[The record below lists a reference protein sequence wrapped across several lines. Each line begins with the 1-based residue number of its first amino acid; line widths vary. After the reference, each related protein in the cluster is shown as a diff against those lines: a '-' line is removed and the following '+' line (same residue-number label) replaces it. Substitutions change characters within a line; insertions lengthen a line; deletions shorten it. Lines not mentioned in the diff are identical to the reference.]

1 MSLKI
6 MIRGLPLDF
15 DEDELLELCEE
26 FGEVTATGFLANT
39 RTGRRAWVEYSEQW
53 EAEVALG
60 ELDGAAIEESYLAV
74 TVYDPDD
81 DEVVVAASDEEEEE
95 DEIIADDEDELD
107 DDFDGDDDD
116 DGDGDD
122 WTDEDAAEEF

>member
-26 FGEVTATGFLANT
+26 FGEVTATGFLSNT

-60 ELDGAAIEESYLAV
+60 ELDGAAIEESYLGV

-81 DEVVVAASDEEEEE
+81 DEVAASKEEEEE
-95 DEIIADDEDELD
+95 EEEVVADDEDELD
-107 DDFDGDDDD
+107 DDFDGDDD

>member
-74 TVYDPDD
+74 TVWDPDD
-81 DEVVVAASDEEEEE
+81 DEVPVAADDEEEE
-95 DEIIADDEDELD
+95 DEVLADDEDELD

>member
-116 DGDGDD
+116 DGDD

>member
-26 FGEVTATGFLANT
+26 FGEVTATGFLSNT
-39 RTGRRAWVEYSEQW
+39 RTGRRAWVEFAEQW

-60 ELDGAAIEESYLAV
+60 ELDGAAIEESELAV
-74 TVYDPDD
+74 TAYDPDD
-81 DEVVVAASDEEEEE
+81 DEVAASSEEEEEE
-95 DEIIADDEDELD
+95 DEVVGDDDDELD
-107 DDFDGDDDD
+107 DDFDGEDDE

>member
-26 FGEVTATGFLANT
+26 FGEVTATGFLSNT
-39 RTGRRAWVEYSEQW
+39 RTGRRAWVEFAEQW

>member
-15 DEDELLELCEE
+15 DEEELLELCEE
-26 FGEVTATGFLANT
+26 FGEVTATGFLANA
-39 RTGRRAWVEYSEQW
+39 RAGRRAWVEYSEQW

-74 TVYDPDD
+74 TVWDPDD
-81 DEVVVAASDEEEEE
+81 DEVAAATDDEEEE
-95 DEIIADDEDELD
+95 DEVLAADEDD
-107 DDFDGDDDD
+107 DDFDGDDDE

-122 WTDEDAAEEF
+122 WTDEDVAEEF